1 MHYLLDSNTF
11 INPKNEYYAFDI
23 APGFWSQLEEKIIA
37 GRCKLIDAI
46 EEEITQGNDDLK
58 DWVKNIEKETPQD
71 FIFKAKEDENVVE
84 YYRQIAELV
93 YGDTQFKSENKETF
107 LSGADPWIIAAAKAW
122 GDTVV
127 TFEKMPP
134 SNTMKVKIPDIC
146 KRMGVP
152 YIDLYEM
159 IRKVGMV
166 LKN

>member
-23 APGFWSQLEEKIIA
+23 APGFWTQLEEKLII
-37 GRCKLIDAI
+37 GHCKLIDAI
-46 EEEITQGNDDLK
+46 EEEITTGNDDLK
-58 DWVKNIEKETPQD
+58 EWVKNIEKRNPQN
-71 FIFKAKEDENVVE
+71 FIFKAKEDAKVVE

-93 YGDTQFKSENKETF
+93 YGDTQFKSENKEAF

-127 TFEKMPP
+127 TFEKMTP

-152 YIDLYEM
+152 YMDLYEM
-159 IRKVGMV
+159 MRKVGMV